1 MSGRES
7 LRTLW
12 EKYYD
17 DLDGIIYMID
27 CTGKNIEK
35 SVNILSK
42 IFILFFLIF
51 IKIKFN
57 NNYYIIKFIYIYY
70 IFYYLTDNVLAS
82 PMIQKVDI
90 PIMILINK
98 IDLLELDKDKI
109 KIIYNS
115 IDYKKVTQKHFIV
128 KDISAL
134 KKVRLEES
142 INWLYNSIMND
153 NKEEEENYYSNLV

>member
-134 KKVRLEES
+134 KKIRLEES

>member
-42 IFILFFLIF
+42 IFILFFFKIYKNLI
-51 IKIKFN
+51 
-57 NNYYIIKFIYIYY
+57 IIIIIIIILLNLF
-70 IFYYLTDNVLAS
+70 FFYLTDNVLGS

-98 IDLLELDKDKI
+98 IDLLELDKEKI

-134 KKVRLEES
+134 KKIRLEES
-142 INWLYNSIMND
+142 INWLFNSIMND

>member
-42 IFILFFLIF
+42 IFILIFFIYLY
-51 IKIKFN
+51 KKFN
-57 NNYYIIKFIYIYY
+57 NNNNYYYYIIKFI
-70 IFYYLTDNVLAS
+70 FFLFNRQCFRKS
-82 PMIQKVDI
+82 
-90 PIMILINK
+90 
-98 IDLLELDKDKI
+98 
-109 KIIYNS
+109 
-115 IDYKKVTQKHFIV
+115 
-128 KDISAL
+128 
-134 KKVRLEES
+134 
-142 INWLYNSIMND
+142 ND
-153 NKEEEENYYSNLV
+153 SKS

>member
-1 MSGRES
+1 LSGRES

-57 NNYYIIKFIYIYY
+57 NNYYIIKFIYILY
-70 IFYYLTDNVLAS
+70 F
-82 PMIQKVDI
+82 
-90 PIMILINK
+90 
-98 IDLLELDKDKI
+98 LLF
-109 KIIYNS
+109 NRQCFS
-115 IDYKKVTQKHFIV
+115 
-128 KDISAL
+128 
-134 KKVRLEES
+134 
-142 INWLYNSIMND
+142 
-153 NKEEEENYYSNLV
+153 

>member
-1 MSGRES
+1 MR
-7 LRTLW
+7 
-12 EKYYD
+12 YCQ
-17 DLDGIIYMID
+17 ID
-27 CTGKNIEK
+27 CDVISEFDLFGKEPEFYYKGRPQRSSWFGQIF
-35 SVNILSK
+35 SVL
-42 IFILFFLIF
+42 
-51 IKIKFN
+51 
-57 NNYYIIKFIYIYY
+57 YIILYIAFLVYK
-70 IFYYLTDNVLAS
+70 LVR
-82 PMIQKVDI
+82 MIQKVDI

>member
-153 NKEEEENYYSNLV
+153 NKEEEENYSSNLV

>member
-42 IFILFFLIF
+42 IFILFFFKIYKNLIIIIIIIIILLNLFFFF
-51 IKIKFN
+51 I
-57 NNYYIIKFIYIYY
+57 
-70 IFYYLTDNVLAS
+70 
-82 PMIQKVDI
+82 
-90 PIMILINK
+90 
-98 IDLLELDKDKI
+98 
-109 KIIYNS
+109 
-115 IDYKKVTQKHFIV
+115 
-128 KDISAL
+128 
-134 KKVRLEES
+134 
-142 INWLYNSIMND
+142 
-153 NKEEEENYYSNLV
+153 